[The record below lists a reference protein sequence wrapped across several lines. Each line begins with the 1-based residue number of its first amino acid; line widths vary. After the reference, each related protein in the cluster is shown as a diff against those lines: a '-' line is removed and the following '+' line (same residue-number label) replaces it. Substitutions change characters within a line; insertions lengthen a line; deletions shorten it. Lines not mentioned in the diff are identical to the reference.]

1 MKKTLFII
9 AVLCIFIISASR
21 AQMENDTIKLKG
33 CEIKETRMYKV
44 PYLAND
50 ISKLQIQNTPTRDI
64 GDFLRTIPNVSGVRR
79 AGASIDPVVRG
90 FKFSD
95 LNVILD
101 NGIKVENG
109 CPNRMDPTTSHVEV
123 EDIEK
128 IDVIKGPYIMKY
140 GPALGGVVNL
150 LTEKPHPYDTFQIHA
165 NALYGFET
173 NWNGQKEHLSINGGN
188 KNVYFLISGGYRDY
202 GNYESGNLEGHDT
215 TINTSFRKFNYGA
228 KLGLTLK
235 KNHDILLSYYEI
247 HGRDIMYPSLNMDDS
262 IDNTRILSL
271 DYSWKEISK
280 TIKSFD
286 VKVYQSHLHHVMDNS
301 HRSSW
306 PTKKM
311 IADVTAIVTG
321 IKAETF
327 LKIKKNRMLVG
338 LDFDNTY
345 KDGERTNKSVMGGN
359 TVTKKSSLWR
369 DAVIQ
374 NAGLYA
380 EYTTFFSMYEISA
393 SIRGDLNKATSN
405 DTLKVSSEG
414 INYFTDNNSQFAN
427 LSASIGLTRR
437 INEWFTTSLSVGR
450 GTRSPN
456 MLERYIK
463 LLAVGYDNY
472 DYLGNPQLKPEI
484 NNEADLTLK
493 FNKESIGG
501 LYING
506 FYSYVQKYIFSER
519 IPNGIIMPQ
528 TMGVLGIKHFVN
540 VDHVTF
546 KGFEIGY
553 NTPEKLKLGGSV
565 IAAYTYALIPSDTK
579 YILSGTQVVG
589 TEIIKNDAL
598 TEIPPFETTVSIYYK
613 FLKDKLVPKLSCRI
627 VADQH
632 HTSEA
637 YNEPY
642 TPGFGTLNLSI
653 KYKVNKYVS
662 LFAGIT
668 NIFDRGYYEHLNRNV
683 VGTSSRLY
691 EPGRVFYL
699 NLNLFI

>member
-1 MKKTLFII
+1 MKKAFFLITVLFT
-9 AVLCIFIISASR
+9 FISSTK
-21 AQMENDTIKLKG
+21 AQMENDTIKLKA
-33 CEIKETRMYKV
+33 CQIKETRMYKV

-50 ISKLQIQNTPTRDI
+50 ISKAQIQNTPTRDI

-173 NWNGQKEHLSINGGN
+173 NWNGQKEHISVNGGN
-188 KNVYFLISGGYRDY
+188 KSVYFLISGGYRNY

-215 TINTSFRKFNYGA
+215 TINSSFRKFNYGA

-247 HGRDIMYPSLNMDDS
+247 SGRDIMYPSLNMDDS
-262 IDNTRILSL
+262 IDNTSILSL
-271 DYSWKEISK
+271 DYCWKEISK
-280 TIKSFD
+280 TIQYFD

-301 HRSSW
+301 HRSNW
-306 PTKKM
+306 ATKKM
-311 IADVTAIVTG
+311 IADVTAVSTG
-321 IKAETF
+321 AKTETM
-327 LKIKKNRMLVG
+327 LKINKNKILIG
-338 LDFDNTY
+338 FDFDNIN
-345 KDGERTNKSVMGGN
+345 KDGERTNQSTMGGN
-359 TVTKKSSLWR
+359 VVTKKSSLWR

-393 SIRGDLNKATSN
+393 SIRGDFNKATSN

-427 LSASIGLTRR
+427 LSASLGLTRR
-437 INEWFTTSLSVGR
+437 INEWFTISFSVGR

-484 NNEADLTLK
+484 NNEADLTFK
-493 FNKESIGG
+493 FNKESFGG

-519 IPNGIIMPQ
+519 IPDGIIMPQ
-528 TMGVLGIKHFVN
+528 TMGVLGIKQFVN

-553 NTPEKLKLGGSV
+553 NSPEKFKLGGSI

-579 YILSGTQVVG
+579 YILSGAQVIG
-589 TEIIKNDAL
+589 TETIKNDAL
-598 TEIPPFETTVSIYYK
+598 TEIPPFETTVSVYCK
-613 FLKDKLVPKLSCRI
+613 FLKGSFIPKLSCRI
-627 VADQH
+627 VADQR
-632 HTSEA
+632 HTSKA
-637 YNEPY
+637 YYEPY
-642 TPGFGTLNLSI
+642 TPGFATLNFSA
-653 KYKVNKYVS
+653 KYKMNKYVS
-662 LFAGIT
+662 VYTGIT

-683 VGTSSRLY
+683 VGTSARLY
-691 EPGRVFYL
+691 EPGRVFYI
-699 NLNLFI
+699 NINVAI